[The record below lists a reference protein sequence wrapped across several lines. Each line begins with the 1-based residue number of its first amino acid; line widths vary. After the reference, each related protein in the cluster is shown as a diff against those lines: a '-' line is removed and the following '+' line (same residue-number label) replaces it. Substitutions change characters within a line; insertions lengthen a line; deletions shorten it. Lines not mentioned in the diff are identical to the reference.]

1 MTPSNRRSTG
11 LSIRLND
18 MRIGTRLG
26 IGFGLLLLI
35 LIVQI
40 AMVGVISAGNSSRL
54 NNDLAKANA
63 RALLASNMRTAMLQA
78 GIAMRNIG
86 LQTDL
91 SAMQI
96 EEDRFNAAQKRYR
109 EGRDQLLG
117 SGLAR
122 AESDAVARL
131 DALQAQMAEP
141 MKEAVADAH
150 SFNGEG
156 AAKLIAEKID
166 PLTQQSMSEID
177 KLVEAQQAV
186 SLRSLHTVTADSGS
200 IIYFSIIVG
209 LISLAVGGL
218 SAFVITRSITLP
230 LKAAVKVARRVAAGE
245 LELSA
250 TAAGSDEIC
259 QLLDALADMN
269 ASLMKMV
276 GEVRIASATIATSS
290 GEIAQGNADLSI
302 RTEAQAASLQE
313 TASSMEE
320 LTTAVRLNA
329 QNSGVA
335 NELVEAASQH
345 ASSGG
350 EIVAQVVL
358 TMGSIKESS
367 RRIVDIIGVIDGIAF
382 QTNILALNAAVEAAR
397 AGEQGR
403 GFAVVASEVRSL
415 AARSAS
421 AAKEIKV
428 LIADSVGKV
437 DAGAVLVEKS
447 GMAMDE
453 IVGSV
458 QRVTSIMGD
467 IAHAG
472 REQSKG
478 IVEVNSA
485 IARMDEMTQ
494 QNAALVEQAAASA
507 ESMSMQAARLAD
519 AVAVFKLGE
528 TSAAS
533 PGGNIDAV
541 RNVGRGGDAVKAPL
555 PRRPVAVSPSPAEAA
570 DGKPPTWTQHVQR
583 LTLRRALTRSVAAQ
597 DEGFEQY

>member
-1 MTPSNRRSTG
+1 
-11 LSIRLND
+11 

-302 RTEAQAASLQE
+302 RTEAQAASLEE

-345 ASSGG
+345 ACSGG

-541 RNVGRGGDAVKAPL
+541 RNVGRGGDAVKVPL
-555 PRRPVAVSPSPAEAA
+555 PRRPVAVSPADAA
-570 DGKPPTWTQHVQR
+570 DGKPPAWTQHVQR